1 MATVFFF
8 LCRYLI
14 VWALIGLILSLT
26 VTSKV
31 NCGALYTFN
40 SWTGNMTILCASTS
54 LMLRTMA
61 LWRPKPAVLFILGA
75 LCLGHWG
82 LLWRGMFIV
91 KAVWSDVAGACIVDS
106 TNHLLLNINFFY
118 TMGFDFVILVF
129 TAVAL
134 GNQYKRSASGLSVLL
149 FQDGLVYFLVSFSCN
164 TVPAVLNI
172 LNLNVEMNIIATV
185 PAATV
190 SAIAACRSVIRLG
203 EFSNEVHIHVHSS
216 SVIITSANDPSGNV
230 GSPRLSMPPKS
241 FSMRKHTSSRPE
253 VHVKTE
259 SFTMAELTTPSTASA
274 RSPYSPYDKYYGHAS
289 DRLSFDSNPE
299 LDVQKMTPIEEIPS
313 PPAVHF
319 ASAV

>member
-172 LNLNVEMNIIATV
+172 LNLNGRTSMSTKH
-185 PAATV
+185 
-190 SAIAACRSVIRLG
+190 G
-203 EFSNEVHIHVHSS
+203 FS
-216 SVIITSANDPSGNV
+216 G
-230 GSPRLSMPPKS
+230 
-241 FSMRKHTSSRPE
+241 
-253 VHVKTE
+253 
-259 SFTMAELTTPSTASA
+259 
-274 RSPYSPYDKYYGHAS
+274 
-289 DRLSFDSNPE
+289 
-299 LDVQKMTPIEEIPS
+299 
-313 PPAVHF
+313 
-319 ASAV
+319 